1 LRTFREYQQL
11 PFHSEFFCASFR
23 FKLRGWRRPL
33 SFRKF
38 LLVLGLVIVLQ
49 ACHNT
54 EDPVEVKSQPRGD
67 SLSALAVTDLAS
79 RLGIPRADIE
89 VLAEENVTWRDGSL
103 GCPKPGMMYTQAL
116 VEGSRIVL
124 RAGGRDYSYH
134 SGAGKPPFYCEDP
147 VSPASGPSAE

>member
-1 LRTFREYQQL
+1 M
-11 PFHSEFFCASFR
+11 
-23 FKLRGWRRPL
+23 
-33 SFRKF
+33 SFRK
-38 LLVLGLVIVLQ
+38 LLLLLGLIVVLQ
-49 ACHNT
+49 GCQNT
-54 EDPVEVKSQPRGD
+54 EGPSEVKSQPQED
-67 SLSALAVTDLAS
+67 SLSVLAVTDLAG
-79 RLGIPRADIE
+79 RLGIPEGDIE
-89 VLAEENVTWRDGSL
+89 ILAEENVTWRNGSL